1 MTFAHGTLDIVA
13 KDRTSDRER
22 FRRDVLEG
30 LSRTPKVLPPKWFYD
45 REGSRL
51 FDEICEL
58 PEYYVTR
65 AELSILARDA
75 DAIVERWGDHVRIVE
90 PGAGSCT
97 KTRHLLAALGA
108 RRCASYVPVDISRDH
123 LVETAARVRRE
134 LPWLDVEPVALDFV
148 ADALPSDGSPGRT
161 VVYFPGS
168 TLGNFEPREAEDL
181 LRRFRRAAGRDGI
194 VVLGIDLRKDPAA
207 LHAAYNDARGV
218 TAAFNKNVLAR
229 MNHELG
235 GDVDPSSFWHY
246 AFYAPRESRVEMHL
260 VSQRAQTV
268 RVAGARFRFD
278 DGESIRTEC
287 SQKYDLAS
295 ADRLARLA
303 GLRRTATWTDEERRF
318 AILELRPDE
327 GRVHDKGD

>member
-1 MTFAHGTLDIVA
+1 MTFAQGPVDVVTKH
-13 KDRTSDRER
+13 RPSDRER

-75 DAIVERWGDHVRIVE
+75 HAIAERWGGRVRIVE

-108 RRCASYVPVDISRDH
+108 SRCASYVPVDISRDH
-123 LVETAARVRRE
+123 LAETAARVRRD

-148 ADALPSDGSPGRT
+148 ADALPAGGSTART

-181 LRRFRRAAGRDGI
+181 LRRFRRAAGRDGM
-194 VVLGIDLRKDPAA
+194 VVVGIDLKKDPAA

-229 MNHELG
+229 MNRELG
-235 GDVDPSSFWHY
+235 GDVDPSSFWHH
-246 AFYAPRESRVEMHL
+246 AFYAPQKSRVEMHL
-260 VSQRAQTV
+260 VSRTAQTV
-268 RVAGARFRFD
+268 CVAGARFRFD

-287 SQKYDLAS
+287 SHKYDLAS
-295 ADRLARLA
+295 ADRLAWLA

-327 GRVHDKGD
+327 GGVRDDRD